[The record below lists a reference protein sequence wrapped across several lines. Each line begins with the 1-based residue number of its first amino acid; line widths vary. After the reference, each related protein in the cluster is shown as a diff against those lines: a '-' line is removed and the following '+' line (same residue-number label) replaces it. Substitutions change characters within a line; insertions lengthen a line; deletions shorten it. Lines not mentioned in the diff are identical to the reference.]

1 MMKLFLIVAL
11 NILWFSSGF
20 TQSIKESTF
29 EYTNIKQPL
38 TPLPSS
44 IKNYHVTLVS
54 GYDEKNKK
62 LVAEY
67 NAEQKKAQQE
77 YDIAMKQYPIDV
89 KDAEERFDA
98 EMELYRKKSLGQ
110 KVIEKTVL
118 KENTKPIKNLPYKPT
133 LRYVPKPILQ
143 TVYDLPTLASTYIK
157 LENYENNT
165 DNALKIIVTLYGY
178 DCTQPRV
185 LNNPK
190 DMISI
195 GSGAT
200 STYKQT
206 YYYAEYSYRHPMSI
220 KAFLPDGKEVM
231 NITPQPLNAYKIY
244 RSGESDKML
253 SVNNELLVRTTEE
266 KTLQENL
273 AYINKLLNE
282 KFGFYKEKRKTTL
295 YFVKDKKGEYTDL
308 TTAFNEATS
317 ALTLLAE
324 DAVNAKTTLMHATDL
339 WEKALASA
347 DVNDKK
353 ARIDKD
359 VAIAICINL
368 LEVYYALK
376 NYDAGQMVM
385 QKFNTINL
393 SYSDRIR
400 KNDYDNLYNDLKKR
414 TNTK

>member
-1 MMKLFLIVAL
+1 MKHFIVSISCVL
-11 NILWFSSGF
+11 NLSIAF

-38 TPLPSS
+38 TPLPSF
-44 IKNYHVTLVS
+44 IKNYHVTLMS

-67 NAEQKKAQQE
+67 TAEQKKAQQE
-77 YDIAMKQYPIDV
+77 YDIAIKQYPIDV
-89 KDAEERFDA
+89 KEAEEKFDA

-118 KENTKPIKNLPYKPT
+118 KENTKPIKTLPYKPT
-133 LRYVPKPILQ
+133 LRYVPKPVLQ
-143 TVYDLPTLASTYIK
+143 TEYDLPTLASTYIK
-157 LENYENNT
+157 LENYENNAT
-165 DNALKIIVTLYGY
+165 NALKIVVTLYGY

-185 LNNPK
+185 LNNAK

-195 GSGAT
+195 GNGTT
-200 STYKQT
+200 STYKQA

-220 KAFLPDGKEVM
+220 KAYLPDGKEVM
-231 NITPQPLNAYKIY
+231 NTTPQLLNAYKIY
-244 RSGESDKML
+244 RSGESDKIL
-253 SVNNELLVRTTEE
+253 SVNNELLIRTTEE

-273 AYINKLLNE
+273 TYLNKILNE

-295 YFVKDKKGEYTDL
+295 YFVKDKKAEYTDL

-317 ALTLLAE
+317 ALTLLAA
-324 DAVNAKTTLMHATDL
+324 DSITAKINLQHAIDL
-339 WEKALASA
+339 WEKALATS

-359 VAIAICINL
+359 VTIAICLNL

-376 NYDAGQMVM
+376 NYQAGLQVM
-385 QKFNTINL
+385 QKLNTINL

-400 KNDYDNLYNDLKKR
+400 KNEYDNVYNDLKKQLA
-414 TNTK
+414 NK

>member
-1 MMKLFLIVAL
+1 MKHFIVSISCVL
-11 NILWFSSGF
+11 NLSIAF

-38 TPLPSS
+38 TPLPSF
-44 IKNYHVTLVS
+44 IKNYHVTLMS

-67 NAEQKKAQQE
+67 TAEQKKAQQE
-77 YDIAMKQYPIDV
+77 YDIAIKQYPIDV
-89 KDAEERFDA
+89 KEAEEKFDA

-118 KENTKPIKNLPYKPT
+118 KENTKPIKTLPYKPT
-133 LRYVPKPILQ
+133 LRYVPKPVLQ
-143 TVYDLPTLASTYIK
+143 TEYDLPTLASTYIK
-157 LENYENNT
+157 LENYENNAT
-165 DNALKIIVTLYGY
+165 NALKIVVTLYGY

-185 LNNPK
+185 LNNAK

-195 GSGAT
+195 GNGTT
-200 STYKQT
+200 STYKQA

-220 KAFLPDGKEVM
+220 KAYLPDGKEVM
-231 NITPQPLNAYKIY
+231 NTTPQLLNAYKIY
-244 RSGESDKML
+244 RSSESDKIL
-253 SVNNELLVRTTEE
+253 SVNNELLIRTTEE

-273 AYINKLLNE
+273 IHLDKILNE

-295 YFVKDKKGEYTDL
+295 YFVKDKKAEYTDL

-317 ALTLLAE
+317 ALTLLAA
-324 DAVNAKTTLMHATDL
+324 DSITAKINLQHAIDL
-339 WEKALASA
+339 WEKALATS

-359 VAIAICINL
+359 VTIAICLNL

-376 NYDAGQMVM
+376 NYQAGLQVM
-385 QKFNTINL
+385 QKLNTINL

-400 KNDYDNLYNDLKKR
+400 KNEYDNAYNDLKKQLA
-414 TNTK
+414 NK

>member
-1 MMKLFLIVAL
+1 MKHFIVSISCVL
-11 NILWFSSGF
+11 NLSIAF

-38 TPLPSS
+38 TPLPSF
-44 IKNYHVTLVS
+44 IKNYHVTLMS

-67 NAEQKKAQQE
+67 TAEQKKAQQE
-77 YDIAMKQYPIDV
+77 YDIAIKQYPIDV
-89 KDAEERFDA
+89 KEAEEKFDA

-118 KENTKPIKNLPYKPT
+118 KENTKPIKTLPYKPT
-133 LRYVPKPILQ
+133 LRYVPKPVLQ
-143 TVYDLPTLASTYIK
+143 TEYDLPTLASTYIK
-157 LENYENNT
+157 LENYENNAT
-165 DNALKIIVTLYGY
+165 NALKIVVTLYGY

-185 LNNPK
+185 LNNAK

-195 GSGAT
+195 GNGTT
-200 STYKQT
+200 STYKQA

-220 KAFLPDGKEVM
+220 KAYLPDGKEVM
-231 NITPQPLNAYKIY
+231 NTTPQLLNAYKIY
-244 RSGESDKML
+244 RSSESDKIL
-253 SVNNELLVRTTEE
+253 SVNNELLIRTTEE

-273 AYINKLLNE
+273 TYLNKILNE

-295 YFVKDKKGEYTDL
+295 YFVKDKKAEYTDL

-317 ALTLLAE
+317 ALTLLAA
-324 DAVNAKTTLMHATDL
+324 DSITAKINLQHAIDL
-339 WEKALASA
+339 WEKALATS

-359 VAIAICINL
+359 VTIAICLNL

-376 NYDAGQMVM
+376 NYQAGLQVM
-385 QKFNTINL
+385 QKLNTINL

-400 KNDYDNLYNDLKKR
+400 KNEYDNAYNDLKKQLA
-414 TNTK
+414 NK

>member
-1 MMKLFLIVAL
+1 MKHFIVSISCVL
-11 NILWFSSGF
+11 NLSIAF

-38 TPLPSS
+38 TPLPSF
-44 IKNYHVTLVS
+44 IKNYHVTLMS

-67 NAEQKKAQQE
+67 TAEQKKAQQE
-77 YDIAMKQYPIDV
+77 YDIAIKQYPIDV
-89 KDAEERFDA
+89 KEAEEKFDA

-118 KENTKPIKNLPYKPT
+118 KENTKPIKTLPYKPT
-133 LRYVPKPILQ
+133 LRYVPKPVLQ
-143 TVYDLPTLASTYIK
+143 TEYDLPTLASTYIK
-157 LENYENNT
+157 LENYENNAT
-165 DNALKIIVTLYGY
+165 NALKIVVTLYGY

-185 LNNPK
+185 LNNAK

-195 GSGAT
+195 GNGTT
-200 STYKQT
+200 STYKQA

-220 KAFLPDGKEVM
+220 KAYLPDGKEVM
-231 NITPQPLNAYKIY
+231 NTTPQLLNAYKIY
-244 RSGESDKML
+244 RSGQSDKIL
-253 SVNNELLVRTTEE
+253 SVNNELLIRTTEE

-273 AYINKLLNE
+273 IHLDKILNE

-295 YFVKDKKGEYTDL
+295 YFVKDKKAEYTDL

-317 ALTLLAE
+317 ALTLLAA
-324 DAVNAKTTLMHATDL
+324 DSITAKINLQHAIDL
-339 WEKALASA
+339 WEKALATS

-359 VAIAICINL
+359 VTIAICLNL

-376 NYDAGQMVM
+376 NYQAGLQVM
-385 QKFNTINL
+385 QKLNTINL

-400 KNDYDNLYNDLKKR
+400 KNEYDNAYNDLKKQLA
-414 TNTK
+414 NK

>member
-1 MMKLFLIVAL
+1 MKHFIVSISCVL
-11 NILWFSSGF
+11 NLSIAF

-38 TPLPSS
+38 TPLPSF
-44 IKNYHVTLVS
+44 IKNYHVTLMS

-67 NAEQKKAQQE
+67 TAEQKKAQQE
-77 YDIAMKQYPIDV
+77 YDIAIKQYPIDV
-89 KDAEERFDA
+89 KEAEEKFDA

-118 KENTKPIKNLPYKPT
+118 KENTKPIKTLPYKPT
-133 LRYVPKPILQ
+133 LRYVPKPVLQ
-143 TVYDLPTLASTYIK
+143 TEYDLPTLASTYIK
-157 LENYENNT
+157 LENYENNAT
-165 DNALKIIVTLYGY
+165 NALKIVVTLYGY

-185 LNNPK
+185 LNNAK

-195 GSGAT
+195 GNGTT
-200 STYKQT
+200 STYKQA

-220 KAFLPDGKEVM
+220 KAYLPDGKEVM
-231 NITPQPLNAYKIY
+231 NTTPQLLNAYKIY
-244 RSGESDKML
+244 RSGESDKIL
-253 SVNNELLVRTTEE
+253 SVNNELLIRTTEE

-273 AYINKLLNE
+273 IHLDKILNE

-295 YFVKDKKGEYTDL
+295 YFVKDKKAEYTDL

-317 ALTLLAE
+317 ALTLLAA
-324 DAVNAKTTLMHATDL
+324 DSITAKINLQHAIDL
-339 WEKALASA
+339 WEKALATS

-359 VAIAICINL
+359 VTIAICLNL

-376 NYDAGQMVM
+376 NYQAGLQVM
-385 QKFNTINL
+385 QKLNTINL

-400 KNDYDNLYNDLKKR
+400 KNEYDNAYNDLKKQLA
-414 TNTK
+414 NK